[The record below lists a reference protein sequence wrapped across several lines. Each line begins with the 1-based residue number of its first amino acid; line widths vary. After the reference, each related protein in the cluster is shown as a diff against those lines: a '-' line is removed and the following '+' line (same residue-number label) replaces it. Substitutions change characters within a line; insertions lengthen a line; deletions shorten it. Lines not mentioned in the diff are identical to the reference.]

1 MKLMTLKF
9 VKILYLTI
17 VRTRL
22 WYATQIWSPQSI
34 NLIKR
39 VERVQRRA
47 TKVILNLPFRTDTTY
62 EQCLNSLNLLL
73 LTYWHEFLDL
83 IFFFKIVHNLVK
95 INPGYM
101 PCQYIPPKTTRT
113 ISDPNLLH
121 VYPKR
126 CKTVTFQRSFF
137 SRTCRIWNQL
147 PDEMRC
153 KD

>member
-1 MKLMTLKF
+1 MSLKF
-9 VKILYLTI
+9 VKILYLAI
-17 VRTRL
+17 VRPRL

-34 NLIKR
+34 NLIKH

-62 EQCLNSLNLLL
+62 EQCLNNLNLLL

-101 PCQYIPPKTTRT
+101 PSQYIPPRTTRT
-113 ISDPNLLH
+113 ISDPNLRHFNARSSHERVGFGTNCLTKCAART
-121 VYPKR
+121 KR
-126 CKTVTFQRSFF
+126 Y
-137 SRTCRIWNQL
+137 
-147 PDEMRC
+147 
-153 KD
+153 